1 MPQNLGNN
9 KGKFMSDNPIM
20 TKVNDHLGV
29 TNIIEHDVMTRDL
42 SITFQRIFDLLSKH
56 FGPYGKYAMLVD
68 PYNPL
73 IEPVHTKDGINILRY
88 VEMVSPMEKVIKN
101 AIAHIGAG
109 IEKAAGDG
117 TTSSMMLV
125 CAALKHLLN
134 TLGSAHMSHEQ
145 LRTAFG
151 ELVAHIKNYF
161 KDTSIT
167 LEKMVELYDGN
178 KTKAVHDIAYWQSYS
193 SSHGDEEL
201 SQAVAKLFASVP
213 DEVWKYLIY
222 RHDDYESDKRF
233 EVIEGRGQFEFDAK
247 ILNPCAYNQD
257 LQSWFKSTEDTRV
270 ILIDGVLLADAPR
283 HEEFWNKLDNLSESG
298 EKYAVIM
305 EARIDSLAH
314 SRLNN
319 LMLKYPE
326 QLAVFLHNVPDES
339 DQTFRSILACL
350 NKLDQMKDTPTEIP
364 NATIEFQNNV
374 LYLANVFTINDKGV
388 NPAAFDLKHNAYSF
402 ISWAVN
408 KIKYFENC
416 PGNQQA
422 AVKASVAKLR
432 KSINSVL
439 IGKQPVLFIGGLAY
453 DNVAAEDVV
462 NDCLLA
468 VRTSLM
474 EGFVPGGNKWLY
486 AAVANYMQS
495 PADPE
500 DVGLENKITVD
511 LARVFQNALKDIF
524 VVAIGTLPLKYSGMI
539 VRDYAC
545 SSFDFLNPSQ
555 TFDISHLTDSIKK
568 FKDKNANSALI
579 IQPMNVDIEV
589 LERFGEVAL
598 KYVMTDRIITKD
610 AAYVSD
616 KE

>member
-1 MPQNLGNN
+1 
-9 KGKFMSDNPIM
+9 MSDSPIM

-29 TNIIEHDVMTRDL
+29 TNIIEHDVMARDL

-125 CAALKHLLN
+125 CAALKHLLAS
-134 TLGSAHMSHEQ
+134 LGSEHISHGQ
-145 LRTAFG
+145 LRTAFV
-151 ELVAHIKNYF
+151 ELVTHIKNYY

-167 LEKMVELYDGN
+167 LEKMVELYEGN

-201 SQAVAKLFASVP
+201 SQAVAKLFSSVP

-247 ILNPCAYNQD
+247 ILNPCVYNQD
-257 LQSWFKSTEDTRV
+257 LQSWFKSTENMHV
-270 ILIDGVLLADAPR
+270 FLIDGVLLFDAPR
-283 HEEFWNKLDNLSESG
+283 HKEFWKKLEDLSESG

-305 EARIDSLAH
+305 EARIDSSVH
-314 SRLNN
+314 SKLNN

-326 QLAVFLHNVPDES
+326 QLAVFLHNVSDET

-350 NKLDQMKDTPTEIP
+350 NKLDQMKDTPIEIP
-364 NATIEFQNNV
+364 NATIEFQNNM

-388 NPAAFDLKHNAYSF
+388 NPDAFDIKHNAYSF
-402 ISWAVN
+402 VSWAVN

-462 NDCLLA
+462 YDCLLA

-486 AAVANYMQS
+486 AAITNYLCS
-495 PADPE
+495 PCDPE
-500 DVGLENKITVD
+500 DIDRENTITNE
-511 LARVFQNALKDIF
+511 LAVVFRKALQDIF

-539 VRDYAC
+539 ICEYAYN
-545 SSFDFLNPSQ
+545 SFDFLNPSQ
-555 TFDISHLTDSIKK
+555 TCDIRHLSDSISR
-568 FKDKNANSALI
+568 FKDKKVNSALI
-579 IQPMNVDIEV
+579 IQPTNVDLEV